1 MINLKRLLKYLPTIG
16 IIIFICIYIYASNL
30 YPGGSQADINSM
42 GFDWSNNYW
51 CNLMREN
58 GLNGVKND
66 ARPIA
71 LIGIILLCGSMIV
84 FFFQFANHFERNLNW
99 RMAIKISGILAML
112 SASFIFTEYHDIMT
126 TILSI
131 CGIVVIIGMIRA
143 LYLNQSILLMVMGIL
158 CMIIV
163 GLNNFFYYSEDLIQY
178 SPVVQKCAFVL
189 ILSWTIILN
198 IIAHRKSE

>member
-1 MINLKRLLKYLPTIG
+1 MINLKGLLKYLPTIG